1 MKVTRIQTL
10 WTVATV
16 VLGVTADGAHAQA
29 TSTGSGQAWPSKTVR
44 IIVPFAPG
52 GTTDVLARM
61 LGKKYSETFGQ
72 PFVVENRAG
81 AGGMIGTDVAI
92 KAPADG
98 YTLLFTSASLSVNT
112 TLLASKVKLDPTKD
126 LAPVIWASSVPLV
139 LVLHPSVPA
148 KTVQELVALSKR
160 QKSGLNAGHN
170 GSGTTGHIAVEMLA
184 QQTGAKVVPIAY
196 KGGGPTTTAVL
207 GGEIDLVFS
216 TLTTVKPH
224 IEAGRVRALAVTTR
238 KPSSIFPKLPTMDSI
253 YPGFESDNWFGMF
266 VVTGTPKEIVTRL
279 HALAAEALKSS
290 EIRDFIARDGGD
302 IVASSPEE
310 LGAHLKNE
318 IARYAKVIR
327 AANIKPE

>member
-1 MKVTRIQTL
+1 MIRSI
-10 WTVATV
+10 VAAALLAV
-16 VLGVTADGAHAQA
+16 PISVSAQA
-29 TSTGSGQAWPSKTVR
+29 TSTGSGQAWPSRTVR
-44 IIVPFAPG
+44 IVVPFPPG

-61 LGKKYSETFGQ
+61 LARKYGESLNQ

-81 AGGMIGTDVAI
+81 AGGMIGAEVAA

-98 YTLLFTSASLSVNT
+98 YTLLFTSAALSVNT
-112 TLLASKVKLDPTKD
+112 TLFASKTKFDPVKD

-139 LVLHPSVPA
+139 LTLHPSVPA

-160 QKSGLNAGHN
+160 QKGGLNAGHN
-170 GSGTTGHIAVEMLA
+170 GSGTTSHIAVEMLS

-207 GGEIDLVFS
+207 GGEIDFVFS

-238 KPSSIFPKLPTMDSI
+238 KPSSVFPKLPTMDSI

-266 VVTGTPKEIVTRL
+266 VATGTPKEIVTRL
-279 HALAAEALKSS
+279 HALAVEALKSA
-290 EIRDFIARDGGD
+290 EIREYIAKDGGD
-302 IVASSPEE
+302 IVASSSEE
-310 LGAHLKNE
+310 LGTHLRNE
-318 IARYAKVIR
+318 IARYGKVIK
-327 AANIKPE
+327 AGNIKAE

>member
-1 MKVTRIQTL
+1 MIRTMVAAALIATPL
-10 WTVATV
+10 TVA
-16 VLGVTADGAHAQA
+16 AQA

-61 LGKKYSETFGQ
+61 LGKKYSESLGQ

-81 AGGMIGTDVAI
+81 AGGMIGTEVAI
-92 KAPADG
+92 KAPPDG

-126 LAPVIWASSVPLV
+126 LAPVIWATSVPLV

-148 KTVQELVALSKR
+148 KSVQELVALSKR

-170 GSGTTGHIAVEMLA
+170 GSGTTSHISVEMLA
-184 QQTGAKVVPIAY
+184 QQTGARIVPIAY

-238 KPSSIFPKLPTMDSI
+238 KPSSILPKLPTMNSI

-266 VVTGTPKEIVTRL
+266 VVAGTPKEIVTRL
-279 HALAAEALKSS
+279 HALAAEALKSP
-290 EIRDFIARDGGD
+290 EVRDFIARDGGD

-327 AANIKPE
+327 AAGIKPE